1 MDPWCHYATIG
12 LGIAES
18 IDLKDDASVDD
29 LQTVIK
35 RFDACSMVPDDIL
48 SKAYRNKLRVSHP
61 DKNSDIHAN
70 EKKDLVLKAWGHLKH
85 PTVKRNYDNG
95 LKVML
100 KIRLQKQTF
109 QELLLRNQHLTAAAK
124 QKREQ
129 E

>member
-48 SKAYRNKLRVSHP
+48 SKAYKNKLRVCHP

-70 EKKDLVLKAWGHLKH
+70 ETTHLVVKAWGHLKQ
-85 PTVKRNYDNG
+85 PTVKRNYDNEM
-95 LKVML
+95 KVML
-100 KIRLQKQTF
+100 KIRLQQRTF
-109 QELLLRNQHLTAAAK
+109 QELTLRNQLLTAAAK
-124 QKREQ
+124 
-129 E
+129 